1 MMARVSSLSQPDYLP
16 AIIERIVRGF
26 DPVRIILFGSY
37 VRGEAH
43 LDSDVDLLVI
53 LAEAPDR
60 RKAAVEIMR
69 SLRDLPV
76 SKDIVVSTPEHLA
89 QRGHVNG
96 LIYQTA
102 LEEGEVI
109 YEHA

>member
-1 MMARVSSLSQPDYLP
+1 MTALARPDCLP
-16 AIIERIVRGF
+16 TIIERIVRGF
-26 DPVRIILFGSY
+26 DPLRIILFGSY
-37 VRGEAH
+37 ARGEARP
-43 LDSDVDLLVI
+43 DSDVDLLVV
-53 LAEAPDR
+53 LPEAPHQ

-89 QRGHVNG
+89 QFGHVNG
-96 LIYQTA
+96 LVYKTA
-102 LEEGEVI
+102 LEEGKVI